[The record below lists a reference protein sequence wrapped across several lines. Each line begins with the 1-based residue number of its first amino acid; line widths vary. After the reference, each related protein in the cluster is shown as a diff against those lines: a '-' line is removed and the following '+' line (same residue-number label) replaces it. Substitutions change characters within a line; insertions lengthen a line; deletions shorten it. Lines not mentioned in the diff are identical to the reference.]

1 MHMTVTDRRTDTQT
15 DRQSDIESSNFNFLL
30 IIKSLLIS
38 LLDPVLFCSV
48 LFCSVLFCSVR
59 SVCLIVHHTS
69 LLLSHSLTDTYSTVH
84 KNHANLN
91 ISLSK
96 NIELCVV
103 KAALHGYICGL
114 EKRKE
119 LTELLTHFMV

>member
-1 MHMTVTDRRTDTQT
+1 MHMRVTDRRTDTQT

-38 LLDPVLFCSV
+38 LFYSVLFCFVLFCSDSFR
-48 LFCSVLFCSVR
+48 LFDFASYIISP
-59 SVCLIVHHTS
+59 
-69 LLLSHSLTDTYSTVH
+69 LTDTYSTVH

-91 ISLSK
+91 ISLAK

-103 KAALHGYICGL
+103 QAALHGYICGL

-119 LTELLTHFMV
+119 LTELLTHFMF